1 MLRNLVWTVPY
12 SSYVEG
18 KHMGTKVLRALIKH
32 VVYTTGRARFGC
44 LPDDGTVKQ

>member
-1 MLRNLVWTVPY
+1 
-12 SSYVEG
+12 
-18 KHMGTKVLRALIKH
+18 MGTKVLRALIKH